1 MTFTPRQKIGAA
13 LIDWPRFEWNLR
25 GISLP
30 GRSSG
35 HWTRIGNRED
45 TLRPGPDGVGIDRAG
60 RWTSRLHG
68 CAVFP
73 SLGRRLLRRALEEW
87 PIAFAPEPVPASGR
101 PDVTFVVG
109 HRGTGRIPHL
119 ELTLRSIAA
128 QAGAAVECVVVE
140 QAERSDL
147 DSILPAWVRHVHTP
161 PPRRELAYSRAWA
174 LNVGARLARAET
186 VILHDGDMLV
196 PAGYAATILGVRR
209 RGFEVV
215 NAKRFVF
222 YLSAE
227 QTRRTLAHGELRA
240 HGPLDAVVQNLRGGG
255 SVAVDRAA
263 FLEIGGLDEGFV
275 GWGGEDDEFWE
286 RAQVRAAW
294 HWGYLPILHL
304 HHREQPGKGRRG
316 RRTASLLDERS
327 RIPPEARVAELT
339 RRRFGR
345 LEGPDPPFPAAAA
358 PAGGEEKEDGRAG

>member
-35 HWTRIGNRED
+35 HWTRIGNRDD
-45 TLRPGPDGVGIDRAG
+45 TLRTGPDGVGIDRVG

-87 PIAFAPEPVPASGR
+87 PIAFAPNPVPASR

-128 QAGAAVECVVVE
+128 QAGAVVECVVVE
-140 QAERSDL
+140 QSEKSDL
-147 DSILPAWVRHVHTP
+147 DSILPSWVRHVHTP
-161 PPRRELAYSRAWA
+161 PPRRELPYSRAWA
-174 LNVGARLARAET
+174 LNVGVRLARAET

-196 PAGYAATILGVRR
+196 PAGYAAAILGVRR
-209 RGFEVV
+209 QGFEVV

-227 QTRRTLAHGELRA
+227 QTRRTLADGALRA
-240 HGPLDAVVQNLRGGG
+240 RGPLDAVVQNLQGGG

-286 RAQVRAAW
+286 RAHLRRVWPFGFLPLVHLW
-294 HWGYLPILHL
+294 HEP
-304 HHREQPGKGRRG
+304 QPQKADPDRSTAERLEA
-316 RRTASLLDERS
+316 RT
-327 RIPPEARVAELT
+327 RIPRAARVAELSA
-339 RRRFGR
+339 RGFGR
-345 LEGPDPPFPAAAA
+345 REGPVGIPA
-358 PAGGEEKEDGRAG
+358 EDTA